1 MDDGNAAETGSMES
15 MRRPASFHCLQ
26 RPFHLDLIDGIRAG
40 NQQLKL
46 FKQPFGLS

>member
-1 MDDGNAAETGSMES
+1 MMVMQQQTGSIEHA
-15 MRRPASFHCLQ
+15 PASFVHCLQ
-26 RPFHLDLIDGIRAG
+26 RPFHLDLIDGVRAG